1 MYFYYLRL
9 KFYRGKIQTV
19 FNLFIILEWGFNKMK
34 KLFSALLA
42 GVMLTASSIGV
53 YAADDTTIEIKTAK
67 YDKTTEKVSVTGVI
81 GNAASSQSLTVMSTG
96 IKNEGF
102 DMDTIVYIDQK
113 DNFTVGADGSF
124 SLDFYL
130 SDSAVKGNNY
140 FVRVGGTGIASPE
153 HMAFLFSDSGDPEP
167 DILYGDVNNDGV
179 RDVNDA
185 VMMLNYVLNPA
196 SANITDDGF
205 KNAQINEEAKKPN
218 EFTAADASMILKKV
232 LDSNYN
238 FPVERK

>member
-1 MYFYYLRL
+1 
-9 KFYRGKIQTV
+9 
-19 FNLFIILEWGFNKMK
+19 MK

-42 GVMLTASSIGV
+42 GVMLAVSSVGV
-53 YAADDTTIEIKTAK
+53 YAADDTTIEIRTAK
-67 YDKTTEKVSVTGVI
+67 YDAATEKVSVTGVI
-81 GNAASSQSLTVMSTG
+81 GNSAASQSLTVMSTG
-96 IKNEGF
+96 VKNEGF
-102 DMDTIVYIDQK
+102 DMDAIVYIDQR

-140 FVRVGGTGIASPE
+140 FVRIGGTGIASPE
-153 HMAFLFSDSGDPEP
+153 HMAFLFSDSAPV

-185 VMMLNYVLNPA
+185 VMMLNYVLDPT

-205 KNAQINEEAKKPN
+205 KNAQINKEPKKPN
-218 EFTAADASMILKKV
+218 EFTAADASMILRKV
-232 LDSNYN
+232 LDANYN
-238 FPVERK
+238 FPAERK

>member
-9 KFYRGKIQTV
+9 KFYRGKIQKV

-42 GVMLTASSIGV
+42 GVMLTVSSVGV

-67 YDKTTEKVSVTGVI
+67 YDKTTEKVNVTGVI
-81 GNAASSQSLTVMSTG
+81 NGAAASQSLTVMSTG
-96 IKNEGF
+96 VKNDGF
-102 DMDTIVYIDQK
+102 DMDMIVYIDQK

-153 HMAFLFSDSGDPEP
+153 HMAFLFSDSGDPV

-185 VMMLNYVLNPA
+185 VMMLNYVLDPA
-196 SANITDDGF
+196 SEKITDDGF
-205 KNAQINEEAKKPN
+205 KNAQINKEVKEPS

-232 LDSNYN
+232 LDANYN